1 MGELTKYIAKRDYE
15 CKIIRNLI
23 TTIRSR
29 SGYLAELKY
38 RFYIKVKTTC
48 RYRQRSAL
56 PGYGTIAHSRLK

>member
-38 RFYIKVKTTC
+38 RFYKIV
-48 RYRQRSAL
+48 RLLVNIGNVVHYRGMVQLHAL
-56 PGYGTIAHSRLK
+56 D